1 MVESSNGQRGDA
13 RRRMIAIIRARI
25 VQLICDWEQGC
36 FCDENFTGA
45 IDFRLDFLLNFV
57 LRNEEELGVDGL
69 RNLLMEA
76 IALFG
81 SEISVFGGRF
91 AHANRISTG
100 AKGRQ
105 RYDVSKEHLE
115 AFIGIGFK
123 AKLIATLLGTC
134 TRAIERRLAE
144 YGLTMRQKY
153 SDVEDASL
161 DSIVRD
167 VLMRFSNTGYMR
179 MTGLLRARGLMLQR
193 ERRRKYNGAGPLA
206 LWHIDSNHKPISWRF
221 VMYGGIVGYTRLVV
235 FLKCSTNKK
244 AETVLQS
251 VQEAVNNYGLP
262 SRVRSDKGME
272 NVGVARFMLSHPAR
286 DPNRGSHITGR
297 SVHNQQIERLWRDV
311 YGGCTFIYY
320 NLFTSMEECG
330 ILDPDNEFHL
340 FALQFTFLPSVNKS
354 LEAFTHGFNNTP
366 LSTEHFQSPVQ
377 LWLRRMLGRRGPID
391 EHSLLAPPLDKMQE
405 LSNNNKEGSASSS
418 KKIGKKCLACQAENP
433 IRIQKCKECGVEFLK
448 RSSGK
453 VQLKKKPNETLQK
466 RIICKRVCERAKM
479 LLRVLVRHKAQE
491 WAFFP
496 YHVNSWFW
504 RFIGKDPGKRLCQAV
519 FNLLMSEFQ
528 KWCVNSSQEFSEKP
542 DMGTDEDIIDEA
554 MSVDEYAGEVEMIEG
569 KNAHKK
575 MEVENNGV
583 KKMEVES
590 NRGKKMELENNGV
603 KKMEVENNGVKK
615 MEVEN
620 NGVKKMEVEN
630 NGVKFAYLG
639 LTYIDNG
646 QCLAVGVPFFE
657 RDVLH
662 GNPIP
667 PGHVCVQV
675 LAVNGEVPAPVT
687 FDDNIEENRFLHKNC
702 FYALPRENLKYNAF
716 LDGKLTLKDI

>member
-13 RRRMIAIIRARI
+13 RRRIIAILRASI

-36 FCDENFTGA
+36 FWDENFTGA

-206 LWHIDSNHKPISWRF
+206 LWHIHSNHKPISWQF

-272 NVGVARFMLSHPAR
+272 NDENIGHSSQYQSFPDEEWDGPLEDTLQVPETTTPADVEFLNYIDPLRESQDHGV
-286 DPNRGSHITGR
+286 D
-297 SVHNQQIERLWRDV
+297 
-311 YGGCTFIYY
+311 IY
-320 NLFTSMEECG
+320 
-330 ILDPDNEFHL
+330 
-340 FALQFTFLPSVNKS
+340 
-354 LEAFTHGFNNTP
+354 LE
-366 LSTEHFQSPVQ
+366 VIQ
-377 LWLRRMLGRRGPID
+377 LA
-391 EHSLLAPPLDKMQE
+391 SPLDKMQE

-466 RIICKRVCERAKM
+466 RIICKRINALYEWHGTIAIVLFAKKHKNGHSFHTMSTPDGNHKLIRWHLVFHGGIDGYTRMIVFLACSNNNRAETVFTSCHGAVQQFGLPSRIRSDK
-479 LLRVLVRHKAQE
+479 
-491 WAFFP
+491 
-496 YHVNSWFW
+496 
-504 RFIGKDPGKRLCQAV
+504 GKE
-519 FNLLMSEFQ
+519 NLDGS
-528 KWCVNSSQEFSEKP
+528 N
-542 DMGTDEDIIDEA
+542 DTD
-554 MSVDEYAGEVEMIEG
+554 
-569 KNAHKK
+569 
-575 MEVENNGV
+575 
-583 KKMEVES
+583 
-590 NRGKKMELENNGV
+590 
-603 KKMEVENNGVKK
+603 
-615 MEVEN
+615 
-620 NGVKKMEVEN
+620 
-630 NGVKFAYLG
+630 FAYSSNVFSRSRKNR
-639 LTYIDNG
+639 TD
-646 QCLAVGVPFFE
+646 VSRTRE
-657 RDVLH
+657 R
-662 GNPIP
+662 P
-667 PGHVCVQV
+667 PSVSQ
-675 LAVNGEVPAPVT
+675 AS
-687 FDDNIEENRFLHKNC
+687 I
-702 FYALPRENLKYNAF
+702 NL
-716 LDGKLTLKDI
+716 

>member
-13 RRRMIAIIRARI
+13 RRRIIAILRASI

-36 FCDENFTGA
+36 FWDENFTGA

-193 ERRRKYNGAGPLA
+193 ERDENIGHSSQYQSFPDEEWDGPLEDTLQVPETTTPA
-206 LWHIDSNHKPISWRF
+206 DVEFLNYIDPLRESQDH
-221 VMYGGIVGYTRLVV
+221 
-235 FLKCSTNKK
+235 
-244 AETVLQS
+244 
-251 VQEAVNNYGLP
+251 
-262 SRVRSDKGME
+262 
-272 NVGVARFMLSHPAR
+272 GV
-286 DPNRGSHITGR
+286 D
-297 SVHNQQIERLWRDV
+297 
-311 YGGCTFIYY
+311 IY
-320 NLFTSMEECG
+320 
-330 ILDPDNEFHL
+330 
-340 FALQFTFLPSVNKS
+340 
-354 LEAFTHGFNNTP
+354 LE
-366 LSTEHFQSPVQ
+366 VIQ
-377 LWLRRMLGRRGPID
+377 LA
-391 EHSLLAPPLDKMQE
+391 SPLDKMQE

-519 FNLLMSEFQ
+519 FNLLMSEF
-528 KWCVNSSQEFSEKP
+528 KR
-542 DMGTDEDIIDEA
+542 TDEDIIDEA
-554 MSVDEYAGEVEMIEG
+554 MSVDEYAGEGEMIEG

-590 NRGKKMELENNGV
+590 NGGKKMEVENNGV

-639 LTYIDNG
+639 ITYIDNG

-687 FDDNIEENRFLHKNC
+687 FDDNIEEN
-702 FYALPRENLKYNAF
+702 LKYNAF